1 MSGNHPINIAVTLY
15 SIAAGLEVFKTLRYL
30 LLFDYLGPVVV
41 CVTSVFKDVVLVLIV
56 YVIIFMA
63 HFVTLWTLFKPY
75 STAEEIALLNLN
87 ATTRPKFE
95 LVSDDLSTRQKM
107 LSSMMWRIIFADNPD
122 SANIKRTDATDENF
136 SVAFAHT
143 MGMAVWTFY
152 QAIVSILMLNVLIAI
167 MNTTYAKVWANV
179 DQEWKSQ
186 RTYYQVLVV

>member
-1 MSGNHPINIAVTLY
+1 
-15 SIAAGLEVFKTLRYL
+15 
-30 LLFDYLGPVVV
+30 
-41 CVTSVFKDVVLVLIV
+41 
-56 YVIIFMA
+56 MA
-63 HFVTLWTLFKPY
+63 HFVTLWTLFKPC

-95 LVSDDLSTRQKM
+95 LVSDDFPTRQKM
-107 LSSMMWRIIFADNPD
+107 LSSMMWRIIFEDNPD
-122 SANIKRTDATDENF
+122 SVNIKRTNTTDDNF
-136 SVAFAHT
+136 SVAFAHS
-143 MGMAVWTFY
+143 MGMAVLTFY